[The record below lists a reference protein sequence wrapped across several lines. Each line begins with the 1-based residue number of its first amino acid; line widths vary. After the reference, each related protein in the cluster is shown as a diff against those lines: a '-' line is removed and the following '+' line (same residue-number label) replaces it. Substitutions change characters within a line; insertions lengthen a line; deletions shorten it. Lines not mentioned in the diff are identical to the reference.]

1 MEKRILAKCGRK
13 KAKCGRKKA
22 VFGTQEAAI
31 LTAAGI
37 NAAAATAAA
46 AVGASAT
53 KDAANRQAQ
62 ATTAAAQRQAQA
74 IKTQTENSKEYQ
86 LEAQNFIK
94 DQNTE
99 SRELQKDI
107 QMQLQMLTGQQNV
120 NDRLEASKLV
130 VKNGGR
136 TKPRYSL
143 RGNNT
148 AFRVTDGGY
157 VIPIGNTPEGY
168 NLFEIRGNDHEHY
181 HKAPGG
187 KNKTGVGIKFAD
199 GNVIEG
205 EGNQN
210 TNQGEYMLQTPNAA
224 YFISKHSIAGFNPA
238 KAVNMGMHPL
248 AAYSIQEQQ
257 KQINGITDDGKKK
270 SSPVENNKKLA
281 GGLIP
286 NIYTMYNQT
295 TPKLESDT
303 IGDTAVGVVYAS
315 QDKNKMKC
323 GGKKRSLKCGGK
335 VRKKA
340 ENGWSEQLYNKDY
353 YDNQMPQ
360 SWYDAITFMGNS
372 SRKPLV
378 SNTPIL
384 RDIPKFNYIGSFFNN
399 TPTLNVPNKLYSTKN
414 INLNNLNST
423 KGVSISGSVPTLNVP
438 EKLTLSS
445 TPTKSSGSFW
455 NNIGADLMGAG
466 ISSLGNI
473 GGAWI
478 TSNANRYAA
487 NKLAEAYNT
496 SADLLADA
504 YRNLKTIDLSSIKRE
519 DYAAAHAMPALQTP
533 ISQSA
538 APIAAVNRQLQR
550 RLSNAGKYSTSSAAA
565 QNRMALAEIDAQDIK
580 HKIYSTDQEQMQKIR
595 QANAE
600 RVTQAAMQN
609 AQNDIEAGKQ
619 FSNAYLNLLQY
630 NNDIENQRLLG
641 AAGAL
646 SEGATNAAGA
656 IANAH
661 TANATAWN
669 NAMVNSGQSF
679 ANTLSAMATRKADL
693 EKVILGAS
701 GDTRSLYYA
710 NNGSYDDAKNHYN
723 NLVRQYDLIKNS
735 TKPED
740 QDTKA
745 YLKRLINIVATGR
758 NFDTV

>member
-13 KAKCGRKKA
+13 KAKCGRRKA
-22 VFGTQEAAI
+22 ALGSESTAI
-31 LTAAGI
+31 ITAAGI
-37 NAAAATAAA
+37 NAAATAGAA

-74 IKTQTENSKEYQ
+74 IKAQTESSKEYQ
-86 LEAQNFIK
+86 LQAQNFIK
-94 DQNTE
+94 DQNAE

-143 RGNNT
+143 QGNNMP
-148 AFRVTDGGY
+148 FRVTDGGY

-224 YFISKHSIAGFNPA
+224 YFISKHNIAGFNPA

-248 AAYSIQEQQ
+248 AAYNIQEQQ
-257 KQINGITDDGKKK
+257 KQINGITDDGKKT

-286 NIYTMYNQT
+286 DVYSIYNQT
-295 TPKLESDT
+295 TPKLETDT
-303 IGDTAVGVVYAS
+303 IGDTAVGVAYAS
-315 QDKNKMKC
+315 KDKNQMKC
-323 GGKKRSLKCGGK
+323 GGKKRTLKCGGK

-340 ENGWSEQLYNKDY
+340 YDGFEHWFSNPAYNTLPDV
-353 YDNQMPQ
+353 
-360 SWYDAITFMGNS
+360 AIVNPSAGTTVNWGTGNITL
-372 SRKPLV
+372 PGNTIV
-378 SNTPIL
+378 TSNPT
-384 RDIPKFNYIGSFFNN
+384 NN
-399 TPTLNVPNKLYSTKN
+399 TKPVT
-414 INLNNLNST
+414 
-423 KGVSISGSVPTLNVP
+423 
-438 EKLTLSS
+438 
-445 TPTKSSGSFW
+445 TKSSGSLW
-455 NNIGADLMGAG
+455 NNIGADVLGAGLLSLSNLIGAG
-466 ISSLGNI
+466 ITAS
-473 GGAWI
+473 
-478 TSNANRYAA
+478 ANKYAS

-496 SADLLADA
+496 SAGIMADA
-504 YRNLKTIDLSSIKRE
+504 YNSIEGIDLSSIKE
-519 DYAAAHAMPALQTP
+519 KDYAASHVMPALQ
-533 ISQSA
+533 
-538 APIAAVNRQLQR
+538 APIDRSASQIALADRQLQR
-550 RLSNAGKYSTSSAAA
+550 RLSNAGKYSVSKASAQDREAK
-565 QNRMALAEIDAQDIK
+565 AEVDAQDAK
-580 HKIYSTDQEQMQKIR
+580 NNIYSLNREQTQKILNEN
-595 QANAE
+595 AN
-600 RVTQAAMQN
+600 RITQAAIQN
-609 AQNDIEAGKQ
+609 AQLDMEAKNRYI
-619 FSNAYLNLLQY
+619 SAYYDALKYNAETKKEK
-630 NNDIENQRLLG
+630 ILG

-646 SEGATNAAGA
+646 SEGALNAAGV
-656 IANAH
+656 IANAR
-661 TANATAWN
+661 TANASSYNDAISK
-669 NAMVNSGQSF
+669 SGQGF
-679 ANTLSAMATRKADL
+679 ANTLSAMATRQADL
-693 EKVILGAS
+693 NKVMLGAS

-710 NNGSYDDAKNHYN
+710 NNGSYNDAKNYYN
-723 NLVRQYDLIKNS
+723 SLVRQYDLIKNS

-740 QDTKA
+740 QDNKS
-745 YLKRLINIVATGR
+745 YLKRLINMVATGR

>member
-22 VFGTQEAAI
+22 AFGSETAAI
-31 LTAAGI
+31 LAAAGI
-37 NAAAATAAA
+37 NAAASAAA
-46 AVGASAT
+46 AAIGANAT

-74 IKTQTENSKEYQ
+74 IKTQTESSKEYQ
-86 LEAQNFIK
+86 LQAQNFIK
-94 DQNTE
+94 DQNAE
-99 SRELQKDI
+99 NRELQKDI

-130 VKNGGR
+130 VKNGGK

-248 AAYSIQEQQ
+248 VAYNIQEQQ
-257 KQINGITDDGKKK
+257 KQINGITDDGKKT

-281 GGLIP
+281 GGFIP
-286 NIYTMYNQT
+286 DIYNMYNQIG
-295 TPKLESDT
+295 PKTGVDT
-303 IGDTAVGVVYAS
+303 IGDTVVGVVYAS
-315 QDKNKMKC
+315 QDKNQMKC
-323 GGKKRSLKCGGK
+323 GGKKKTFKCGGKKRTLKCGGK

-340 ENGWSEQLYNKDY
+340 YNGFENWFKNPTYNSLPDVTIA
-353 YDNQMPQ
+353 NP
-360 SWYDAITFMGNS
+360 SAGTTVNWGTGNITLPNNTI
-372 SRKPLV
+372 V
-378 SNTPIL
+378 TSNTSNTTNTTKPI
-384 RDIPKFNYIGSFFNN
+384 
-399 TPTLNVPNKLYSTKN
+399 T
-414 INLNNLNST
+414 
-423 KGVSISGSVPTLNVP
+423 
-438 EKLTLSS
+438 
-445 TPTKSSGSFW
+445 TKSSGSFW

-466 ISSLGNI
+466 LSSLGNI
-473 GGAWI
+473 GGALI

-538 APIAAVNRQLQR
+538 PQIAAVNRQLQR
-550 RLSNAGKYSTSSAAA
+550 RLSNAGKYSISSAAA
-565 QNRMALAEIDAQDIK
+565 QNRIALTEVDAQDIK
-580 HKIYSTDQEQMQKIR
+580 NKIYSADQEQMQKIR

-693 EKVILGAS
+693 EKVMLGAS

-710 NNGSYDDAKNHYN
+710 NNGSYGDAKNYYN

-745 YLKRLINIVATGR
+745 YLKRLINIIATGR

>member
-13 KAKCGRKKA
+13 KAKCGRRKA
-22 VFGTQEAAI
+22 AFGSETAAI
-31 LTAAGI
+31 ITAAGI
-37 NAAAATAAA
+37 NAAATTTAA

-86 LEAQNFIK
+86 LEAQNFVK
-94 DQNTE
+94 EQNAE

-248 AAYSIQEQQ
+248 AAYNIQEQQ
-257 KQINGITDDGKKK
+257 KQINGITDDGKKTN
-270 SSPVENNKKLA
+270 SPVENNKKLA

-286 NIYTMYNQT
+286 NIYNMYNQT
-295 TPKLESDT
+295 TPKLETDT
-303 IGDTAVGVVYAS
+303 VGDTVVGVAYAL

-323 GGKKRSLKCGGK
+323 GGKKRTLKCGGK

-340 ENGWSEQLYNKDY
+340 YNGYLKLFVPSYN
-353 YDNQMPQ
+353 
-360 SWYDAITFMGNS
+360 FNS
-372 SRKPLV
+372 NNGFTNVES
-378 SNTPIL
+378 
-384 RDIPKFNYIGSFFNN
+384 IGQNMLN
-399 TPTLNVPNKLYSTKN
+399 PTLTKPSIISNNNK
-414 INLNNLNST
+414 
-423 KGVSISGSVPTLNVP
+423 SIT
-438 EKLTLSS
+438 
-445 TPTKSSGSFW
+445 TKSSGSFW
-455 NNIGADLMGAG
+455 NNIGADLMGVG

-519 DYAAAHAMPALQTP
+519 DFRAANAMPALQAP

-538 APIAAVNRQLQR
+538 APIATINRQLQR
-550 RLSNAGKYSTSSAAA
+550 RLSNAGKYSASSAAA
-565 QNRMALAEIDAQDIK
+565 QNRMASAEVDAQDIK
-580 HKIYSTDQEQMQKIR
+580 HKVYSADQEQMQKIR

-600 RVTQAAMQN
+600 RVTQSAMQKE
-609 AQNDIEAGKQ
+609 QNYIEAGKQ

-630 NNDIENQRLLG
+630 NNDIVNKRFLG

-679 ANTLSAMATRKADL
+679 ANTLSAMATRKADS
-693 EKVILGAS
+693 EKVMLGAS

-710 NNGSYDDAKNHYN
+710 NNGSYGDAKNYYN
-723 NLVRQYDLIKNS
+723 NLIRQYDLIKNS

-745 YLKRLINIVATGR
+745 YLKRIINMVATGR

>member
-22 VFGTQEAAI
+22 IFGSQEAAI
-31 LTAAGI
+31 ITAAGI
-37 NAAAATAAA
+37 NAAAAAAAA

-53 KDAANRQAQ
+53 KDAANKQAQ

-74 IKTQTENSKEYQ
+74 IKTQTESSKEYQ
-86 LEAQNFIK
+86 LQAQNFIK

-99 SRELQKDI
+99 SRELQKDV

-120 NDRLEASKLV
+120 NNRLEANKLV
-130 VKNGGR
+130 VKNGGM
-136 TKPRYSL
+136 TKPKYSL

-248 AAYSIQEQQ
+248 VAYNIQEQQ
-257 KQINGITDDGKKK
+257 KQINGITDDGKKT

-281 GGLIP
+281 GGLTS

-295 TPKLESDT
+295 TPKLETDT

-315 QDKNKMKC
+315 QNKNQMKC
-323 GGKKRSLKCGGK
+323 GGKKRTLKCGGKKRILKCGGK

-340 ENGWSEQLYNKDY
+340 YNGFENWFKNPSYSTLPDVTIANPSAGTTVNWGTGNITLPNNTIVTYN
-353 YDNQMPQ
+353 
-360 SWYDAITFMGNS
+360 T
-372 SRKPLV
+372 
-378 SNTPIL
+378 SNT
-384 RDIPKFNYIGSFFNN
+384 
-399 TPTLNVPNKLYSTKN
+399 TKPV
-414 INLNNLNST
+414 T
-423 KGVSISGSVPTLNVP
+423 TR
-438 EKLTLSS
+438 
-445 TPTKSSGSFW
+445 SSGSFL

-466 ISSLGNI
+466 LSSLSNI

-496 SADLLADA
+496 SSNLLADA

-519 DYAAAHAMPALQTP
+519 DYAAAHAMPALQAP

-550 RLSNAGKYSTSSAAA
+550 RLSNAGKYSASSAAA
-565 QNRMALAEIDAQDIK
+565 QNRMASAEVDAQDTK
-580 HKIYSTDQEQMQKIR
+580 TKVYSADQEQMQKIR

-609 AQNDIEAGKQ
+609 AQNDIEASKQ
-619 FSNAYLNLLQY
+619 YSNAYLNLLQY

-693 EKVILGAS
+693 EKVMLGAS

-710 NNGSYDDAKNHYN
+710 NNGSYGNAKNYYN
-723 NLVRQYDLIKNS
+723 NLIRQYDLIKNS

-745 YLKRLINIVATGR
+745 YLKRLINMVATGR

>member
-22 VFGTQEAAI
+22 AFGSETAAI
-31 LTAAGI
+31 LAAAGI
-37 NAAAATAAA
+37 NAAASAAAA
-46 AVGASAT
+46 AVGANAT
-53 KDAANRQAQ
+53 KDAANKQAQ
-62 ATTAAAQRQAQA
+62 ATISAAQKQAQA
-74 IKTQTENSKEYQ
+74 IKDQTNISKDYQ
-86 LEAQNFIK
+86 LQAQNFVK
-94 DQNTE
+94 EENAE
-99 SRELQKDI
+99 NRELQKDI

-199 GNVIEG
+199 GNIIEG

-248 AAYSIQEQQ
+248 DAYNIQEQQ
-257 KQINGITDDGKKK
+257 KQINGITDDGKKT

-281 GGLIP
+281 GGLTP
-286 NIYTMYNQT
+286 NIYTMYNQIG
-295 TPKLESDT
+295 PKTGVDT
-303 IGDTAVGVVYAS
+303 IGDTTVGVVYAS
-315 QDKNKMKC
+315 QNKNQMKC
-323 GGKKRSLKCGGK
+323 GGKKRTLKCGGK

-340 ENGWSEQLYNKDY
+340 YDGFENWFKNPAYNTLPDVTIV
-353 YDNQMPQ
+353 NP
-360 SWYDAITFMGNS
+360 SAGTTVNWGTGNITLPNNTI
-372 SRKPLV
+372 V
-378 SNTPIL
+378 TSNTT
-384 RDIPKFNYIGSFFNN
+384 N
-399 TPTLNVPNKLYSTKN
+399 TTKPV
-414 INLNNLNST
+414 T
-423 KGVSISGSVPTLNVP
+423 
-438 EKLTLSS
+438 
-445 TPTKSSGSFW
+445 TKSSGSFW

-496 SADLLADA
+496 SSNLLADA
-504 YRNLKTIDLSSIKRE
+504 YRNLKTIDLNSIKRE
-519 DYAAAHAMPALQTP
+519 DYAAAHAMPALQAP

-550 RLSNAGKYSTSSAAA
+550 RLSNAGKYSASSAAA
-565 QNRMALAEIDAQDIK
+565 QNRMTSAEVDAQDAK
-580 HKIYSTDQEQMQKIR
+580 AKIETANQEQMQKIR

-609 AQNDIEAGKQ
+609 AQLDTEANKQ

-693 EKVILGAS
+693 EKVMLGAS

-710 NNGSYDDAKNHYN
+710 NNGSYGDAKNYYN
-723 NLVRQYDLIKNS
+723 NLIRQYDLIKNS

-745 YLKRLINIVATGR
+745 YLKRIINMIATGR

>member
-22 VFGTQEAAI
+22 AFGSEMAAAGVMAGATLAAAKIGADSAKEAA
-31 LTAAGI
+31 
-37 NAAAATAAA
+37 N
-46 AVGASAT
+46 
-53 KDAANRQAQ
+53 KQAQ

-86 LEAQNFIK
+86 LQAQNFIK

-224 YFISKHSIAGFNPA
+224 YFISKHNIAGFNPA

-248 AAYSIQEQQ
+248 AAYNIQEQQ
-257 KQINGITDDGKKK
+257 KQINGITDDGKKT

-286 NIYTMYNQT
+286 DIYTMYNQIG
-295 TPKLESDT
+295 PKTGVDT
-303 IGDTAVGVVYAS
+303 IGDTAVGVAYAS
-315 QDKNKMKC
+315 QNKNQMKC
-323 GGKKRSLKCGGK
+323 GGKKRTLKCGGKKRTLKCGGK

-340 ENGWSEQLYNKDY
+340 YDGFENWFKNPAYNTLPDVTIA
-353 YDNQMPQ
+353 NP
-360 SWYDAITFMGNS
+360 SAGTTVNWGTGNITLPNNTI
-372 SRKPLV
+372 V
-378 SNTPIL
+378 TSNT
-384 RDIPKFNYIGSFFNN
+384 SN
-399 TPTLNVPNKLYSTKN
+399 TTNTTKPV
-414 INLNNLNST
+414 T
-423 KGVSISGSVPTLNVP
+423 
-438 EKLTLSS
+438 
-445 TPTKSSGSFW
+445 TKSSGSFW

-466 ISSLGNI
+466 LSSLGNI

-496 SADLLADA
+496 SSNLLADA
-504 YRNLKTIDLSSIKRE
+504 YINLKTIDLNSIKRE
-519 DYAAAHAMPALQTP
+519 DYAAAHAMPALQAP

-550 RLSNAGKYSTSSAAA
+550 RLSNAGKYSASSAAA
-565 QNRMALAEIDAQDIK
+565 QNRMASAEIDAQDAK
-580 HKIYSTDQEQMQKIR
+580 AKIETANQEQMQKIR

-609 AQNDIEAGKQ
+609 AQNDIEANKQ

-693 EKVILGAS
+693 EKVMLGAS

-710 NNGSYDDAKNHYN
+710 NNGSYGDAKNYYN

-745 YLKRLINIVATGR
+745 YLKRIINMIATGR

>member
-22 VFGTQEAAI
+22 AFGSEMA
-31 LTAAGI
+31 AAGVMAGATL
-37 NAAAATAAA
+37 AAAKI
-46 AVGASAT
+46 GADSA
-53 KDAANRQAQ
+53 KDAANKQAQ

-74 IKTQTENSKEYQ
+74 IKTQTESSKEYQ
-86 LEAQNFIK
+86 LQAQNFIK

-130 VKNGGR
+130 VKNGGM

-157 VIPIGNTPEGY
+157 VIPVGNTPEGY

-224 YFISKHSIAGFNPA
+224 YFISKHNIAGFNPA

-248 AAYSIQEQQ
+248 AAYNIQEQQ
-257 KQINGITDDGKKK
+257 KQINGITDDGKKT

-286 NIYTMYNQT
+286 NIYDMYNQT
-295 TPKLESDT
+295 TPKLETDT
-303 IGDTAVGVVYAS
+303 VGDTAVGVAYAS
-315 QDKNKMKC
+315 QDKNQMKC
-323 GGKKRSLKCGGK
+323 GGKKRTLKCGGK

-340 ENGWSEQLYNKDY
+340 EDGFYHWFSNPAYNSYTPYTKLPDVTIVNPSAGTTVNWGTG
-353 YDNQMPQ
+353 DITLPNN
-360 SWYDAITFMGNS
+360 AIVT
-372 SRKPLV
+372 
-378 SNTPIL
+378 SNTT
-384 RDIPKFNYIGSFFNN
+384 N
-399 TPTLNVPNKLYSTKN
+399 TTKPVT
-414 INLNNLNST
+414 T
-423 KGVSISGSVPTLNVP
+423 KPFGN
-438 EKLTLSS
+438 
-445 TPTKSSGSFW
+445 FW

-466 ISSLGNI
+466 LSSLGNI
-473 GGAWI
+473 GGALI

-496 SADLLADA
+496 SSNLLADA
-504 YRNLKTIDLSSIKRE
+504 YRNLKTIDLNSIKRE
-519 DYAAAHAMPALQTP
+519 DYAAAHAMPALQAP

-550 RLSNAGKYSTSSAAA
+550 RLSNAGKYSASSAAA
-565 QNRMALAEIDAQDIK
+565 QNRMASAEVDAQDTK
-580 HKIYSTDQEQMQKIR
+580 TKVYSADQEQMQKIR

-600 RVTQAAMQN
+600 RVTQSAMQN
-609 AQNDIEAGKQ
+609 AQNDIEASKQ
-619 FSNAYLNLLQY
+619 YSNAYLNLLQY

-693 EKVILGAS
+693 EKVMLGAS

-710 NNGSYDDAKNHYN
+710 NNGSYSDAKNYYN

-745 YLKRLINIVATGR
+745 YLKRIINMIATGR

>member
-13 KAKCGRKKA
+13 KAKCGRRKA
-22 VFGTQEAAI
+22 AFGSETAAI
-31 LTAAGI
+31 LAAAGI
-37 NAAAATAAA
+37 NAAASAAAA
-46 AVGASAT
+46 AVGANAT
-53 KDAANRQAQ
+53 KDAANKQAQ

-74 IKTQTENSKEYQ
+74 IKDQTNISKDYQ
-86 LEAQNFIK
+86 LQAQNFVK
-94 DQNTE
+94 EENTE
-99 SRELQKDI
+99 NRELQKDI

-130 VKNGGR
+130 VKNGGM

-143 RGNNT
+143 QGNNT

-224 YFISKHSIAGFNPA
+224 YFISKHNIAGFNPA

-248 AAYSIQEQQ
+248 VAYNIQEQQ
-257 KQINGITDDGKKK
+257 KQIKGITDDGKKI

-286 NIYTMYNQT
+286 NIYTMYNQIG
-295 TPKLESDT
+295 PKTGVDT
-303 IGDTAVGVVYAS
+303 IGDTAVGVAYAS
-315 QDKNKMKC
+315 QNKNQMKC
-323 GGKKRSLKCGGK
+323 GGKKRTLKCGGKKRTLKCGGK

-340 ENGWSEQLYNKDY
+340 YNGFENWFKNPSYSTLPNVTIANPSGGTTVNWGTGN
-353 YDNQMPQ
+353 
-360 SWYDAITFMGNS
+360 ITLPNNTI
-372 SRKPLV
+372 V
-378 SNTPIL
+378 TSNT
-384 RDIPKFNYIGSFFNN
+384 SN
-399 TPTLNVPNKLYSTKN
+399 TTNTTKPV
-414 INLNNLNST
+414 T
-423 KGVSISGSVPTLNVP
+423 
-438 EKLTLSS
+438 
-445 TPTKSSGSFW
+445 TKSSGSFW

-466 ISSLGNI
+466 LSSVGNI

-496 SADLLADA
+496 SSNLLADA
-504 YRNLKTIDLSSIKRE
+504 YRNLKTIDLNSIKRE
-519 DYAAAHAMPALQTP
+519 DYAAAHAMPALQAP

-550 RLSNAGKYSTSSAAA
+550 RLSNAGKYSASSAAA
-565 QNRMALAEIDAQDIK
+565 QNRMASAEVDAQDTK
-580 HKIYSTDQEQMQKIR
+580 NKVYSADQEQMQKIR
-595 QANAE
+595 QDNAN

-609 AQNDIEAGKQ
+609 AQNDIEASKQ
-619 FSNAYLNLLQY
+619 YSNAYLNLLQY

-693 EKVILGAS
+693 EKVMLGAS

-710 NNGSYDDAKNHYN
+710 NNGSYSDAKNYYN

-745 YLKRLINIVATGR
+745 YLKRIINMIATGR

>member
-22 VFGTQEAAI
+22 AFGSETAAI
-31 LTAAGI
+31 LAAAGI
-37 NAAAATAAA
+37 NAAASAAA
-46 AVGASAT
+46 AAIGASAT
-53 KDAANRQAQ
+53 KDAANKQAQ

-74 IKTQTENSKEYQ
+74 IKDQTNISKDYQ
-86 LEAQNFIK
+86 LQAQNFVK
-94 DQNTE
+94 EENAE
-99 SRELQKDI
+99 NRELQKDI

-248 AAYSIQEQQ
+248 AAYNIQEQQ
-257 KQINGITDDGKKK
+257 KQINGITDDGKKT

-281 GGLIP
+281 GGLMP
-286 NIYTMYNQT
+286 NIYTMYNQIG
-295 TPKLESDT
+295 PKTGVDT
-303 IGDTAVGVVYAS
+303 IGDTAVGVAYAS
-315 QDKNKMKC
+315 QNKNQMKC
-323 GGKKRSLKCGGK
+323 GGKKRTLKCGGK

-340 ENGWSEQLYNKDY
+340 EDGFYHWFSNPAYNSYTPYTKLPDVTIV
-353 YDNQMPQ
+353 NP
-360 SWYDAITFMGNS
+360 SAGTSVNWGTGNITLPNNTI
-372 SRKPLV
+372 V
-378 SNTPIL
+378 TSNTT
-384 RDIPKFNYIGSFFNN
+384 N
-399 TPTLNVPNKLYSTKN
+399 TTKPV
-414 INLNNLNST
+414 T
-423 KGVSISGSVPTLNVP
+423 
-438 EKLTLSS
+438 
-445 TPTKSSGSFW
+445 TKSSGSFC

-466 ISSLGNI
+466 LSSLGNI

-496 SADLLADA
+496 SSNLLADA
-504 YRNLKTIDLSSIKRE
+504 YRNLKTIDLNSIKRE
-519 DYAAAHAMPALQTP
+519 DYAADHAMPALQAP

-550 RLSNAGKYSTSSAAA
+550 RLSNAGKYSASSAAA
-565 QNRMALAEIDAQDIK
+565 QNRMASAEVDAQDTK
-580 HKIYSTDQEQMQKIR
+580 NKIYSADQEQMQKIR
-595 QANAE
+595 QTNAE

-609 AQNDIEAGKQ
+609 AQLDTEANKQ

-669 NAMVNSGQSF
+669 NAMANSGQSF

-693 EKVILGAS
+693 EKVMLGAS

-710 NNGSYDDAKNHYN
+710 NNGSYGDAKNYYN
-723 NLVRQYDLIKNS
+723 NLIRQYDLIKNS

-740 QDTKA
+740 QDTKT
-745 YLKRLINIVATGR
+745 YLKRLINMVATGR

>member
-22 VFGTQEAAI
+22 AFGSETAAI
-31 LTAAGI
+31 ITASLT
-37 NAAAATAAA
+37 NAAATTAAA

-74 IKTQTENSKEYQ
+74 IKTQTESSKEYQ
-86 LEAQNFIK
+86 LQAQNFIK
-94 DQNTE
+94 DQNAE

-130 VKNGGR
+130 VKNGGM

-148 AFRVTDGGY
+148 AFKVTDGGY

-248 AAYSIQEQQ
+248 AAYNIQEQQ
-257 KQINGITDDGKKK
+257 KQINGITDDGKKT

-286 NIYTMYNQT
+286 NIYNMYNQT
-295 TPKLESDT
+295 TPKLETDT
-303 IGDTAVGVVYAS
+303 VGDTAVGVAYTS
-315 QDKNKMKC
+315 QDKNQMKC
-323 GGKKRSLKCGGK
+323 GGKKRTLKCGGK

-340 ENGWSEQLYNKDY
+340 YDGFEHWFSNPAYNTLP
-353 YDNQMPQ
+353 NVTIVNP
-360 SWYDAITFMGNS
+360 SAGTSVNWGTGNITLPGNTI
-372 SRKPLV
+372 LT
-378 SNTPIL
+378 SNPT
-384 RDIPKFNYIGSFFNN
+384 NN
-399 TPTLNVPNKLYSTKN
+399 TKPVTTKPV
-414 INLNNLNST
+414 T
-423 KGVSISGSVPTLNVP
+423 
-438 EKLTLSS
+438 
-445 TPTKSSGSFW
+445 TKSSGNFW
-455 NNIGADLMGAG
+455 NNIGAEVLGAG
-466 ISSLGNI
+466 ISSLGNL

-487 NKLAEAYNT
+487 NRLAEAYNT

-504 YRNLKTIDLSSIKRE
+504 YRNLKTIDLSSIKKE
-519 DYAAAHAMPALQTP
+519 DYAAAHVMPALQAP

-550 RLSNAGKYSTSSAAA
+550 RLSNAGKYSASSAAA
-565 QNRMALAEIDAQDIK
+565 QNRMASAEVDAQDTK
-580 HKIYSTDQEQMQKIR
+580 AKVYSADQEQMQKIR

-600 RVTQAAMQN
+600 RVTQTAMQN
-609 AQNDIEAGKQ
+609 AQNDIEASKQ
-619 FSNAYLNLLQY
+619 YSNAYLNLLQY

-641 AAGAL
+641 AADAL

-679 ANTLSAMATRKADL
+679 SNTLSAMATRKADL
-693 EKVILGAS
+693 EKVMLGAS

-710 NNGSYDDAKNHYN
+710 NNGSYNDAKNYYN
-723 NLVRQYDLIKNS
+723 SLIRQYDLIKNS

-740 QDTKA
+740 QDNKA
-745 YLKRLINIVATGR
+745 YLKRLINMVATGR

>member
-22 VFGTQEAAI
+22 AFGSEMAAAGVMAGATLAAAKIGADSAKEAA
-31 LTAAGI
+31 
-37 NAAAATAAA
+37 N
-46 AVGASAT
+46 
-53 KDAANRQAQ
+53 KQAQ

-74 IKTQTENSKEYQ
+74 IKTQTESSKEYQ
-86 LEAQNFIK
+86 LQAQNFIK

-130 VKNGGR
+130 VKNGGM

-143 RGNNT
+143 RGNNM

-181 HKAPGG
+181 HKTPGG

-224 YFISKHSIAGFNPA
+224 YFISKHNIAGFNPA

-248 AAYSIQEQQ
+248 AAYNIQEQQ
-257 KQINGITDDGKKK
+257 KQINGITDDGKKT

-286 NIYTMYNQT
+286 DIYTMYNQIG
-295 TPKLESDT
+295 PKTGVDT
-303 IGDTAVGVVYAS
+303 IGDTAVGVAYAS
-315 QDKNKMKC
+315 QNKNQMKC
-323 GGKKRSLKCGGK
+323 GGKKRTLKCGGKKRTLKCGGK

-340 ENGWSEQLYNKDY
+340 YDGFENWFKNPAYNTLPDVTIA
-353 YDNQMPQ
+353 NP
-360 SWYDAITFMGNS
+360 SAGTTVNWGTGNITLPNNTI
-372 SRKPLV
+372 V
-378 SNTPIL
+378 TSNTT
-384 RDIPKFNYIGSFFNN
+384 N
-399 TPTLNVPNKLYSTKN
+399 TTKPV
-414 INLNNLNST
+414 T
-423 KGVSISGSVPTLNVP
+423 
-438 EKLTLSS
+438 
-445 TPTKSSGSFW
+445 TKSSGSFW

-466 ISSLGNI
+466 LSSLGNI

-496 SADLLADA
+496 SSNLLADA
-504 YRNLKTIDLSSIKRE
+504 YRNLKTIDLNSIKRE
-519 DYAAAHAMPALQTP
+519 DYAAAHAMPALQAP

-538 APIAAVNRQLQR
+538 APIAMVNRQLQR
-550 RLSNAGKYSTSSAAA
+550 RLSNAGKYSASSAAA
-565 QNRMALAEIDAQDIK
+565 QNRMASAEVDAQDTK
-580 HKIYSTDQEQMQKIR
+580 TKVYSADQEQMQKIR

-600 RVTQAAMQN
+600 RVTQTAMQN
-609 AQNDIEAGKQ
+609 AQNDIEASKQ

-693 EKVILGAS
+693 EKVMLGAS

-710 NNGSYDDAKNHYN
+710 NNGSYGDAKNYYN

-745 YLKRLINIVATGR
+745 YLKRIINMIATGR

>member
-1 MEKRILAKCGRK
+1 
-13 KAKCGRKKA
+13 
-22 VFGTQEAAI
+22 
-31 LTAAGI
+31 
-37 NAAAATAAA
+37 
-46 AVGASAT
+46 
-53 KDAANRQAQ
+53 
-62 ATTAAAQRQAQA
+62 
-74 IKTQTENSKEYQ
+74 
-86 LEAQNFIK
+86 
-94 DQNTE
+94 
-99 SRELQKDI
+99 
-107 QMQLQMLTGQQNV
+107 
-120 NDRLEASKLV
+120 
-130 VKNGGR
+130 
-136 TKPRYSL
+136 
-143 RGNNT
+143 
-148 AFRVTDGGY
+148 
-157 VIPIGNTPEGY
+157 
-168 NLFEIRGNDHEHY
+168 
-181 HKAPGG
+181 
-187 KNKTGVGIKFAD
+187 
-199 GNVIEG
+199 
-205 EGNQN
+205 
-210 TNQGEYMLQTPNAA
+210 
-224 YFISKHSIAGFNPA
+224 
-238 KAVNMGMHPL
+238 
-248 AAYSIQEQQ
+248 
-257 KQINGITDDGKKK
+257 
-270 SSPVENNKKLA
+270 
-281 GGLIP
+281 
-286 NIYTMYNQT
+286 MYNQT
-295 TPKLESDT
+295 TPKLETDT
-303 IGDTAVGVVYAS
+303 VGDTTVGVAYAS

-335 VRKKA
+335 KRTLKCGGKVRKKA
-340 ENGWSEQLYNKDY
+340 YDGFEHWFSNPAYSSYNTYTKLPDVTIVNPSAGTTVNWGTG
-353 YDNQMPQ
+353 D
-360 SWYDAITFMGNS
+360 ITLPNNTI
-372 SRKPLV
+372 V
-378 SNTPIL
+378 TSNTT
-384 RDIPKFNYIGSFFNN
+384 N
-399 TPTLNVPNKLYSTKN
+399 TTKPV
-414 INLNNLNST
+414 T
-423 KGVSISGSVPTLNVP
+423 
-438 EKLTLSS
+438 
-445 TPTKSSGSFW
+445 TKSSGSFW

-466 ISSLGNI
+466 LSSLGNI
-473 GGAWI
+473 GGALI

-519 DYAAAHAMPALQTP
+519 DFRAAHAMPALQAP

-580 HKIYSTDQEQMQKIR
+580 NKVYSADQEQMQKIR
-595 QANAE
+595 QGNAE
-600 RVTQAAMQN
+600 SATQAAMQN

-693 EKVILGAS
+693 EKVMLGAS

-710 NNGSYDDAKNHYN
+710 NNGSYSDAKNYYN

-745 YLKRLINIVATGR
+745 YLKRIINMIATGR

>member
-13 KAKCGRKKA
+13 KAKCGRRKA
-22 VFGTQEAAI
+22 VFGSETAAI
-31 LTAAGI
+31 ITAALT
-37 NAAAATAAA
+37 NAAATTAAA
-46 AVGASAT
+46 TIGANAT

-74 IKTQTENSKEYQ
+74 IKTQTESSKEYQ
-86 LEAQNFIK
+86 LQAQNFVK
-94 DQNTE
+94 DQNAE

-130 VKNGGR
+130 VKNGGM

-143 RGNNT
+143 RGNNM

-248 AAYSIQEQQ
+248 AAYNIQEQQ
-257 KQINGITDDGKKK
+257 KQINGITDDGKKT

-286 NIYTMYNQT
+286 NIYSMYNQT
-295 TPKLESDT
+295 IPKLETDT
-303 IGDTAVGVVYAS
+303 IGDTAVGVAYVS
-315 QDKNKMKC
+315 QDKNQMKC
-323 GGKKRSLKCGGK
+323 GGKKRTLKCGGK
-335 VRKKA
+335 VRQKA
-340 ENGWSEQLYNKDY
+340 YTGLQKINGV
-353 YDNQMPQ
+353 P
-360 SWYDAITFMGNS
+360 
-372 SRKPLV
+372 V
-378 SNTPIL
+378 STPVKL
-384 RDIPKFNYIGSFFNN
+384 NIPK
-399 TPTLNVPNKLYSTKN
+399 T
-414 INLNNLNST
+414 
-423 KGVSISGSVPTLNVP
+423 
-438 EKLTLSS
+438 LTLSS
-445 TPTKSSGSFW
+445 TSTKSSGNFW

-466 ISSLGNI
+466 LSSLGNI

-504 YRNLKTIDLSSIKRE
+504 YRNLKTIDLSSIKKE
-519 DYAAAHAMPALQTP
+519 DYAAAHSMPALQTP

-550 RLSNAGKYSTSSAAA
+550 RLSNAGKYSVSSAAA
-565 QNRMALAEIDAQDIK
+565 QNRMASAEVDAQDIK
-580 HKIYSTDQEQMQKIR
+580 NKVYSADQEQMQKIR
-595 QANAE
+595 QDNAN

-630 NNDIENQRLLG
+630 NNDIENQKLLG

-693 EKVILGAS
+693 EKVMLGAS

-710 NNGSYDDAKNHYN
+710 NNGSYGDAKNYYN

-745 YLKRLINIVATGR
+745 YLKRIINMVATGR

>member
-22 VFGTQEAAI
+22 AFGSETAAI
-31 LTAAGI
+31 LAAAGI
-37 NAAAATAAA
+37 NAAASAAA
-46 AVGASAT
+46 AAIGASAT

-74 IKTQTENSKEYQ
+74 IKTQTESSKEYQ
-86 LEAQNFIK
+86 LQAQNFIK
-94 DQNTE
+94 DQNAE

-130 VKNGGR
+130 VKNGGM

-148 AFRVTDGGY
+148 DFKVTDGGY
-157 VIPIGNTPEGY
+157 MLYRGSTPEGF
-168 NLFEIRGNDHEHY
+168 NLFEARGNDHEHY
-181 HKAPGG
+181 HKTPSG
-187 KNKTGVGIKFAD
+187 KYKTGVGIELKD
-199 GNVIEG
+199 KSIIEL
-205 EGNQN
+205 EGNQK
-210 TNQGEYMLQTPNAA
+210 TKQGEYLLQTPWALYA
-224 YFISKHSIAGFNPA
+224 ISKHTIDGFNPV
-238 KAVNMGMHPL
+238 KAVNEGIHPL
-248 AAYSIQEQQ
+248 LAFEKQEV
-257 KQINGITDDGKKK
+257 KKKIKGVNDDGTPIG
-270 SSPVENNKKLA
+270 SPVKEHKAYA
-281 GGLIP
+281 GTFIP
-286 NIYTMYNQT
+286 TVLNMYNQT
-295 TPKLESDT
+295 TPKLETDT
-303 IGDTAVGVVYAS
+303 VGDTAVGVAYAS
-315 QDKNKMKC
+315 KDKNQMKC
-323 GGKKRSLKCGGK
+323 GGKKRTLKCGGK

-340 ENGWSEQLYNKDY
+340 YDGFEHWFSNPTYNTLPDVTIV
-353 YDNQMPQ
+353 NP
-360 SWYDAITFMGNS
+360 SAGTTVNWGTGNITLPGNTI
-372 SRKPLV
+372 V
-378 SNTPIL
+378 TSNST
-384 RDIPKFNYIGSFFNN
+384 NN
-399 TPTLNVPNKLYSTKN
+399 TKPVT
-414 INLNNLNST
+414 
-423 KGVSISGSVPTLNVP
+423 
-438 EKLTLSS
+438 
-445 TPTKSSGSFW
+445 TKSSGSFW

-466 ISSLGNI
+466 LSSLGNI

-504 YRNLKTIDLSSIKRE
+504 YRNLKTIDLNSIKKE
-519 DYAAAHAMPALQTP
+519 DYAAAHAMPALQAP

-538 APIAAVNRQLQR
+538 APIATVNRQLQR
-550 RLSNAGKYSTSSAAA
+550 RLSNAGKYSASSAAA
-565 QNRMALAEIDAQDIK
+565 QNRMDSAEIDAQDAK
-580 HKIYSTDQEQMQKIR
+580 AKIETANQEQMQKIR
-595 QANAE
+595 QGNAE

-641 AAGAL
+641 SSGAL
-646 SEGATNAAGA
+646 SEGAINAAGA

-693 EKVILGAS
+693 EKVMLGAS

-710 NNGSYDDAKNHYN
+710 NNGSYSDAKNYYN
-723 NLVRQYDLIKNS
+723 NLVKQYDLIKNS

-740 QDTKA
+740 QDNKA
-745 YLKRLINIVATGR
+745 YFKRIINMIATGR

>member
-22 VFGTQEAAI
+22 PFGSETGAI
-31 LTAAGI
+31 LAAAGI
-37 NAAAATAAA
+37 NAAASAAAA

-53 KDAANRQAQ
+53 KDAANKQAQ

-74 IKTQTENSKEYQ
+74 IKTQTESSKEYQ
-86 LEAQNFIK
+86 LQAQNFIK

-130 VKNGGR
+130 VKNGGK

-143 RGNNT
+143 QGNNMP
-148 AFRVTDGGY
+148 FRVTDGGY
-157 VIPIGNTPEGY
+157 VVHRGTTPEGY
-168 NLFEIRGNDHEHY
+168 DLFEARGNDHEHY

-187 KNKTGVGIKFAD
+187 KYKTGVGIKFAD

-224 YFISKHSIAGFNPA
+224 YFISKHNIAGFNPA

-248 AAYSIQEQQ
+248 VAFNIQEQI
-257 KQINGITDDGKKK
+257 KQINGITDDGKKI

-286 NIYTMYNQT
+286 NIYNIYNQI
-295 TPKLESDT
+295 TPKLETDT
-303 IGDTAVGVVYAS
+303 VGDTAVGVAYAS
-315 QDKNKMKC
+315 QDKNQMKC
-323 GGKKRSLKCGGK
+323 GGKKRTLKCGGK

-340 ENGWSEQLYNKDY
+340 EDGFYHWFSNPAYNSYTTYTKL
-353 YDNQMPQ
+353 P
-360 SWYDAITFMGNS
+360 DATIVNPSAGTTVNWGTGDITLPNNTI
-372 SRKPLV
+372 V
-378 SNTPIL
+378 TSNTT
-384 RDIPKFNYIGSFFNN
+384 NN
-399 TPTLNVPNKLYSTKN
+399 TKPVT
-414 INLNNLNST
+414 
-423 KGVSISGSVPTLNVP
+423 
-438 EKLTLSS
+438 
-445 TPTKSSGSFW
+445 TKSSGSFW

-466 ISSLGNI
+466 LSSLGNI
-473 GGAWI
+473 GGALI

-504 YRNLKTIDLSSIKRE
+504 YRNLKTIDLNSIKRE
-519 DYAAAHAMPALQTP
+519 DYAAAHAMPALQAP

-550 RLSNAGKYSTSSAAA
+550 RLSNAGKYSASSASA
-565 QNRMALAEIDAQDIK
+565 QNRMASAEINAQDAK
-580 HKIYSTDQEQMQKIR
+580 AKIETANQEQMQKIR

-609 AQNDIEAGKQ
+609 AQNDIEASKQ
-619 FSNAYLNLLQY
+619 YSNAYLNLLQY

-669 NAMVNSGQSF
+669 NAIVNSGQNF

-693 EKVILGAS
+693 EKVMLGAS

-710 NNGSYDDAKNHYN
+710 NNGSYGDAKNYYN

-745 YLKRLINIVATGR
+745 YLKRIINMIATGR

>member
-13 KAKCGRKKA
+13 KAKCGRRKA
-22 VFGTQEAAI
+22 VFGSETAAI
-31 LTAAGI
+31 ITAAGI
-37 NAAAATAAA
+37 NAAATAGAA

-53 KDAANRQAQ
+53 KDAANKQAQ

-74 IKTQTENSKEYQ
+74 IKTQTESSKEYQ
-86 LEAQNFIK
+86 LQAQNFIK

-130 VKNGGR
+130 VKNGGM

-157 VIPIGNTPEGY
+157 VIPVGNTPEGY

-248 AAYSIQEQQ
+248 AAYNIQEQQ
-257 KQINGITDDGKKK
+257 KQINGIADDGKKT

-286 NIYTMYNQT
+286 NIYNMYNQT
-295 TPKLESDT
+295 TPKLETDT
-303 IGDTAVGVVYAS
+303 VGDTAVGVAYAS
-315 QDKNKMKC
+315 KDKNQMKC
-323 GGKKRSLKCGGK
+323 GGKKRTLKCGGK

-340 ENGWSEQLYNKDY
+340 YDGFEHWFSNPTYNTLPD
-353 YDNQMPQ
+353 
-360 SWYDAITFMGNS
+360 ITIVNPSAGTTVNWGTGNITL
-372 SRKPLV
+372 PGNTIV
-378 SNTPIL
+378 TSNST
-384 RDIPKFNYIGSFFNN
+384 NN
-399 TPTLNVPNKLYSTKN
+399 TKPVT
-414 INLNNLNST
+414 
-423 KGVSISGSVPTLNVP
+423 
-438 EKLTLSS
+438 
-445 TPTKSSGSFW
+445 TKSSGSFW

-466 ISSLGNI
+466 LSSLGNI

-478 TSNANRYAA
+478 TSNANKYAA

-519 DYAAAHAMPALQTP
+519 DYAAAHAMPALQAP

-538 APIAAVNRQLQR
+538 APIATVNRQLQR
-550 RLSNAGKYSTSSAAA
+550 RLSNAGKYSASSAAA
-565 QNRMALAEIDAQDIK
+565 QNRMDSAEIDAQDAK
-580 HKIYSTDQEQMQKIR
+580 AKIETANQEQMQKIR
-595 QANAE
+595 QGNAE

-641 AAGAL
+641 SAGAL
-646 SEGATNAAGA
+646 SEGAINAAGA

-679 ANTLSAMATRKADL
+679 ANTLSAMDTRKADL
-693 EKVILGAS
+693 EKVMLGAS

-710 NNGSYDDAKNHYN
+710 NNGSYSDAKNYYN
-723 NLVRQYDLIKNS
+723 NLVKQYDLIKNS

-745 YLKRLINIVATGR
+745 YLKRIINMIATGR

>member
-22 VFGTQEAAI
+22 AFGSETAAI
-31 LTAAGI
+31 LAAAGI
-37 NAAAATAAA
+37 NSAATAAAA

-53 KDAANRQAQ
+53 KDAANKQA
-62 ATTAAAQRQAQA
+62 ASTVSAAQKQAQA
-74 IKTQTENSKEYQ
+74 IKDQTNMSKDYQ
-86 LEAQNFIK
+86 LQAQNFVK
-94 DQNTE
+94 EENAE
-99 SRELQKDI
+99 NRELQKDI

-130 VKNGGR
+130 VKNGGK

-248 AAYSIQEQQ
+248 AAYNIQEQQ
-257 KQINGITDDGKKK
+257 KQINGITDDGKKT

-281 GGLIP
+281 GGLMP
-286 NIYTMYNQT
+286 NIYTMYNQIG
-295 TPKLESDT
+295 PKTGVDT
-303 IGDTAVGVVYAS
+303 IGDTAVGVAYVS
-315 QDKNKMKC
+315 KDKNQMKCGGKKQMKC
-323 GGKKRSLKCGGK
+323 GGKKRTLKCGGK

-340 ENGWSEQLYNKDY
+340 YNGFENWFKNPAYNPAYNSLPDVTIA
-353 YDNQMPQ
+353 NP
-360 SWYDAITFMGNS
+360 SAGTTVNWGTGNITLPNNTI
-372 SRKPLV
+372 V
-378 SNTPIL
+378 TSNT
-384 RDIPKFNYIGSFFNN
+384 SN
-399 TPTLNVPNKLYSTKN
+399 TTNTTKPV
-414 INLNNLNST
+414 T
-423 KGVSISGSVPTLNVP
+423 
-438 EKLTLSS
+438 
-445 TPTKSSGSFW
+445 TKSSGSFW

-466 ISSLGNI
+466 LSSLGNI

-496 SADLLADA
+496 SAGLLADA
-504 YRNLKTIDLSSIKRE
+504 YRNLKTIDLNSIKRE
-519 DYAAAHAMPALQTP
+519 DYAAAHAMPALQAP

-550 RLSNAGKYSTSSAAA
+550 RLSNAGKYSASSAAA
-565 QNRMALAEIDAQDIK
+565 QNRMASAEVDAQDIK
-580 HKIYSTDQEQMQKIR
+580 TKVYSADQEQMQKIR

-600 RVTQAAMQN
+600 RITQAAMQN
-609 AQNDIEAGKQ
+609 AQLDTEANKQ

-693 EKVILGAS
+693 EKVMLGAS

-710 NNGSYDDAKNHYN
+710 NNGSYGDAKNYYN

-745 YLKRLINIVATGR
+745 YLKRIINMIATGR

>member
-13 KAKCGRKKA
+13 KAKCGRRKA
-22 VFGTQEAAI
+22 PFGSQEAAI

-37 NAAAATAAA
+37 NAAASAAA
-46 AVGASAT
+46 AAIGASAT
-53 KDAANRQAQ
+53 KDAANKQAQ

-86 LEAQNFIK
+86 LQAQNFVK
-94 DQNTE
+94 EENAE
-99 SRELQKDI
+99 NRELQKDI

-143 RGNNT
+143 QGNNT

-248 AAYSIQEQQ
+248 DAYNIQEQQ
-257 KQINGITDDGKKK
+257 KQINGITDDGKKT

-281 GGLIP
+281 GGLTP
-286 NIYTMYNQT
+286 DIYTMYNQIG
-295 TPKLESDT
+295 PKTGVDT
-303 IGDTAVGVVYAS
+303 IGDTAVGVAYAS
-315 QDKNKMKC
+315 QNKNQMKC
-323 GGKKRSLKCGGK
+323 GGKKRTLKCGGK

-340 ENGWSEQLYNKDY
+340 YNGYLKLFVPSYN
-353 YDNQMPQ
+353 
-360 SWYDAITFMGNS
+360 FNS
-372 SRKPLV
+372 NNGFTNVES
-378 SNTPIL
+378 
-384 RDIPKFNYIGSFFNN
+384 IGQNMLN
-399 TPTLNVPNKLYSTKN
+399 PTLTKPSIISNNNKYIT
-414 INLNNLNST
+414 T
-423 KGVSISGSVPTLNVP
+423 R
-438 EKLTLSS
+438 
-445 TPTKSSGSFW
+445 SSGSFW

-466 ISSLGNI
+466 ISSLGNLA
-473 GGAWI
+473 GVWI
-478 TSNANRYAA
+478 LDNANKYAS

-504 YRNLKTIDLSSIKRE
+504 YRNLKTIDLNSIRKE
-519 DYAAAHAMPALQTP
+519 DYAAAHAIPVLQAP
-533 ISQSA
+533 VSQSA

-550 RLSNAGKYSTSSAAA
+550 RLSNAGKYSASSAAA
-565 QNRMALAEIDAQDIK
+565 QNRMASAEIDAQDVK
-580 HKIYSTDQEQMQKIR
+580 AKIETANQEQMQKIR

-609 AQNDIEAGKQ
+609 AQNDIEASKQ
-619 FSNAYLNLLQY
+619 YSNSYLNLLQY

-669 NAMVNSGQSF
+669 NAIVNSGQSF

-693 EKVILGAS
+693 EKVMLGAS

-710 NNGSYDDAKNHYN
+710 NNGSYSDAKNYYN

-745 YLKRLINIVATGR
+745 YLKRIINMIATGR

>member
-13 KAKCGRKKA
+13 KAKCGRRKA
-22 VFGTQEAAI
+22 AFGSETAAI
-31 LTAAGI
+31 LAAAGI
-37 NAAAATAAA
+37 NAAASAAAA
-46 AVGASAT
+46 AVGANAT
-53 KDAANRQAQ
+53 KDAANKQAQ
-62 ATTAAAQRQAQA
+62 STISAAQKQAQA
-74 IKTQTENSKEYQ
+74 IKTQTESSKEYQ
-86 LEAQNFIK
+86 LQAQNFIK

-130 VKNGGR
+130 VKNGGM

-143 RGNNT
+143 QGNNM

-224 YFISKHSIAGFNPA
+224 YFISKHNIAGFNPA

-257 KQINGITDDGKKK
+257 KQINGITDDGKKT

-281 GGLIP
+281 GGLIH
-286 NIYTMYNQT
+286 NIYDIYNQT
-295 TPKLESDT
+295 TPKLETDT
-303 IGDTAVGVVYAS
+303 VGDTAVGVAYAS
-315 QDKNKMKC
+315 QNKNQMKC
-323 GGKKRSLKCGGK
+323 GGKKKTFKCGGKKRTLKCGGK

-340 ENGWSEQLYNKDY
+340 EDGFYHWFSNPAYNSYTPYTKLPDVTIVNPSAGTTVNWGTG
-353 YDNQMPQ
+353 D
-360 SWYDAITFMGNS
+360 ITLPNNTI
-372 SRKPLV
+372 V
-378 SNTPIL
+378 TSNTT
-384 RDIPKFNYIGSFFNN
+384 N
-399 TPTLNVPNKLYSTKN
+399 TTKPV
-414 INLNNLNST
+414 T
-423 KGVSISGSVPTLNVP
+423 
-438 EKLTLSS
+438 
-445 TPTKSSGSFW
+445 TKSSGSFW
-455 NNIGADLMGAG
+455 NNIGVDLAGAG
-466 ISSLGNI
+466 ISSLGNLA
-473 GGAWI
+473 GAWI

-496 SADLLADA
+496 SSNLLADA
-504 YRNLKTIDLSSIKRE
+504 YRNLKTIDLNSIKRE
-519 DYAAAHAMPALQTP
+519 DYAAAHAMPALQAP

-538 APIAAVNRQLQR
+538 APIAMVNRQLQR
-550 RLSNAGKYSTSSAAA
+550 RLSNAGKYSASSAAA
-565 QNRMALAEIDAQDIK
+565 QNRMASAEIDAQDTK
-580 HKIYSTDQEQMQKIR
+580 TKVYSADQEQMQKIR
-595 QANAE
+595 QDNAN
-600 RVTQAAMQN
+600 RVTQSSMQN
-609 AQNDIEAGKQ
+609 AQLDIEASKQ
-619 FSNAYLNLLQY
+619 YSNAYLNLLQY

-693 EKVILGAS
+693 EKVMLGAS

-710 NNGSYDDAKNHYN
+710 NNGSYGDAKNYYN

-745 YLKRLINIVATGR
+745 YLKRIINMIATGR

>member
-22 VFGTQEAAI
+22 AFGSQEAAI
-31 LTAAGI
+31 LAAAGI
-37 NAAAATAAA
+37 NAAASAAAA

-53 KDAANRQAQ
+53 KDAANKQAQ
-62 ATTAAAQRQAQA
+62 STISAAQKQAQA
-74 IKTQTENSKEYQ
+74 IKTQTESSKEYQ
-86 LEAQNFIK
+86 LQAQNFIK
-94 DQNTE
+94 DQNAE
-99 SRELQKDI
+99 NRELQKDI

-130 VKNGGR
+130 VKNGGM

-157 VIPIGNTPEGY
+157 VIPVGNTPEGY

-248 AAYSIQEQQ
+248 VAYNIQEQQ
-257 KQINGITDDGKKK
+257 KQINGITDDGKKT

-281 GGLIP
+281 GGLTP
-286 NIYTMYNQT
+286 NIYTMYNQIG
-295 TPKLESDT
+295 PKTGVDT

-315 QDKNKMKC
+315 QDKNQMKC
-323 GGKKRSLKCGGK
+323 GGKKRTLKCGGK

-340 ENGWSEQLYNKDY
+340 YNGFENWFKNPAYNPNYNSLPDVTIV
-353 YDNQMPQ
+353 NP
-360 SWYDAITFMGNS
+360 SAGTTVNWGTGNITLPNNTI
-372 SRKPLV
+372 V
-378 SNTPIL
+378 TSNT
-384 RDIPKFNYIGSFFNN
+384 SN
-399 TPTLNVPNKLYSTKN
+399 TTNTTKPV
-414 INLNNLNST
+414 T
-423 KGVSISGSVPTLNVP
+423 
-438 EKLTLSS
+438 
-445 TPTKSSGSFW
+445 TKSSGNFW

-466 ISSLGNI
+466 LSSLGNI
-473 GGAWI
+473 GGALI

-487 NKLAEAYNT
+487 NRLAEAYNT
-496 SADLLADA
+496 SSNLLADA

-519 DYAAAHAMPALQTP
+519 DYAAAHAMPALQAP
-533 ISQSA
+533 ISQA
-538 APIAAVNRQLQR
+538 APQIAAVNRQLQR
-550 RLSNAGKYSTSSAAA
+550 RLSNAGKYSVSSAAA
-565 QNRMALAEIDAQDIK
+565 QNRMTLAEVDTQDIK
-580 HKIYSTDQEQMQKIR
+580 NKVYSADQEQMQKIR

-600 RVTQAAMQN
+600 RVTQASIQN
-609 AQNDIEAGKQ
+609 AQLDTEANKQ

-630 NNDIENQRLLG
+630 NNDIENQKLLG

-646 SEGATNAAGA
+646 SEGAINGAGA

-693 EKVILGAS
+693 EKVMLGAS

-710 NNGSYDDAKNHYN
+710 NNGSYGDAKNYYN

-745 YLKRLINIVATGR
+745 YLKRIINMIATGR

>member
-22 VFGTQEAAI
+22 AFGSETAAI
-31 LTAAGI
+31 LAAAGI
-37 NAAAATAAA
+37 NAAASAAA
-46 AVGASAT
+46 AAIGASAT

-74 IKTQTENSKEYQ
+74 IKTQTESSKEYQ
-86 LEAQNFIK
+86 LQAQNFIK
-94 DQNTE
+94 DQNAE

-130 VKNGGR
+130 VKNGGIR
-136 TKPRYSL
+136 KPRYSL

-148 AFRVTDGGY
+148 DFKVTDGGY
-157 VIPIGNTPEGY
+157 MLYRGSTPEGF
-168 NLFEIRGNDHEHY
+168 NLFEARGNDHEHY
-181 HKAPGG
+181 HKTPSG
-187 KNKTGVGIKFAD
+187 KYKTGVGIELKD
-199 GNVIEG
+199 KSIIEL
-205 EGNQN
+205 EGNQK
-210 TNQGEYMLQTPNAA
+210 TKQGEYLLQTPWALYA
-224 YFISKHSIAGFNPA
+224 ISKHTIDGFNPV
-238 KAVNMGMHPL
+238 KAVNEGIHPL
-248 AAYSIQEQQ
+248 LAFEKQEV
-257 KQINGITDDGKKK
+257 KKKIKGVNDDGTPIG
-270 SSPVENNKKLA
+270 SPVKEHKAYA
-281 GGLIP
+281 GTFIP
-286 NIYTMYNQT
+286 TVLNMYNQT
-295 TPKLESDT
+295 TPKLETDT
-303 IGDTAVGVVYAS
+303 VGDTAVGVAYAS
-315 QDKNKMKC
+315 KDKNQMKC
-323 GGKKRSLKCGGK
+323 GGKKRTLKCGGK

-340 ENGWSEQLYNKDY
+340 YDGFEHWFSNPTYNTLPDVTIV
-353 YDNQMPQ
+353 NP
-360 SWYDAITFMGNS
+360 SAGTTVNWGTGNITLPGNTI
-372 SRKPLV
+372 V
-378 SNTPIL
+378 TSNST
-384 RDIPKFNYIGSFFNN
+384 NN
-399 TPTLNVPNKLYSTKN
+399 TKPVT
-414 INLNNLNST
+414 
-423 KGVSISGSVPTLNVP
+423 
-438 EKLTLSS
+438 
-445 TPTKSSGSFW
+445 TKSSGSFW

-466 ISSLGNI
+466 LSSLGNI

-504 YRNLKTIDLSSIKRE
+504 YRNLKTIDLNSIKKE
-519 DYAAAHAMPALQTP
+519 DYAAAHAMPALQAP

-538 APIAAVNRQLQR
+538 APIATVNRQLQR
-550 RLSNAGKYSTSSAAA
+550 RLSNAGKYSASSAAA
-565 QNRMALAEIDAQDIK
+565 QNRMDSAEIDAQDAK
-580 HKIYSTDQEQMQKIR
+580 AKIETANQEQMQKIR
-595 QANAE
+595 QGNAE

-641 AAGAL
+641 SSGAL
-646 SEGATNAAGA
+646 SEGAINAAGA

-693 EKVILGAS
+693 EKVMLGAS

-710 NNGSYDDAKNHYN
+710 NNGSYSDAKNYYN
-723 NLVRQYDLIKNS
+723 NLVKQYDLIKNS

-740 QDTKA
+740 QDNKA
-745 YLKRLINIVATGR
+745 YFKRIINMIATGR

>member
-13 KAKCGRKKA
+13 KAKCGRKKTA
-22 VFGTQEAAI
+22 FGSEM
-31 LTAAGI
+31 
-37 NAAAATAAA
+37 AAATVMAGATLAAA
-46 AVGASAT
+46 KIGADSA
-53 KDAANRQAQ
+53 KDAANKQAQ
-62 ATTAAAQRQAQA
+62 ATTVAAQRQAQA

-86 LEAQNFIK
+86 LQAQNFIK

-130 VKNGGR
+130 VKNGGM

-143 RGNNT
+143 RGSNT
-148 AFRVTDGGY
+148 DFKVTDGGY
-157 VIPIGNTPEGY
+157 MLYRGSTPEGF
-168 NLFEIRGNDHEHY
+168 NLFEARGNDHEHY
-181 HKAPGG
+181 HKTPSG
-187 KNKTGVGIKFAD
+187 KYKTGVGIELKD
-199 GNVIEG
+199 KSVIEL
-205 EGNQN
+205 EGNQK
-210 TNQGEYMLQTPNAA
+210 TKQGEYLLQTPWALYA
-224 YFISKHSIAGFNPA
+224 ISKHTIDGFNPV
-238 KAVNMGMHPL
+238 KAVNEGIHPL
-248 AAYSIQEQQ
+248 LAFGKQEV
-257 KQINGITDDGKKK
+257 KKKIKGVNDDGTPIG
-270 SSPVENNKKLA
+270 SPVKEHKAYA
-281 GGLIP
+281 GTIIP
-286 NIYTMYNQT
+286 TVLNMYNQT
-295 TPKLESDT
+295 TPKLETDT
-303 IGDTAVGVVYAS
+303 VGDTAVGVAYAS
-315 QDKNKMKC
+315 QDKNQMKC
-323 GGKKRSLKCGGK
+323 GGKKRTLKCGGK

-340 ENGWSEQLYNKDY
+340 YNG
-353 YDNQMPQ
+353 
-360 SWYDAITFMGNS
+360 AI
-372 SRKPLV
+372 
-378 SNTPIL
+378 
-384 RDIPKFNYIGSFFNN
+384 
-399 TPTLNVPNKLYSTKN
+399 
-414 INLNNLNST
+414 
-423 KGVSISGSVPTLNVP
+423 SISNLYTPKVRQYDRIYISPN
-438 EKLTLSS
+438 SNNNIS
-445 TPTKSSGSFW
+445 TPKSSGNFW
-455 NNIGADLMGAG
+455 NNIAKNYAAPF
-466 ISSLGNI
+466 ISSLSNI
-473 GGAWI
+473 GGALI

-496 SADLLADA
+496 SSNLLADA
-504 YRNLKTIDLSSIKRE
+504 YRNLKTIDLNSIKRE
-519 DYAAAHAMPALQTP
+519 DYAAAHAMPALQAP

-550 RLSNAGKYSTSSAAA
+550 RLSNAGKYSASSAAA
-565 QNRMALAEIDAQDIK
+565 QNRMASAEVDAQDTK
-580 HKIYSTDQEQMQKIR
+580 TKVYSADQEQMQKIR

-600 RVTQAAMQN
+600 RVTQSAMQN
-609 AQNDIEAGKQ
+609 AQNDIEASKQ
-619 FSNAYLNLLQY
+619 YSNAYLNLLQY

-693 EKVILGAS
+693 EKVMLGAS

-710 NNGSYDDAKNHYN
+710 NNGSYSDAKNYYN

-745 YLKRLINIVATGR
+745 YLKRIINMIATGR

>member
-13 KAKCGRKKA
+13 KAKCGRRKA
-22 VFGTQEAAI
+22 PFGTQEAAI
-31 LTAAGI
+31 LAAAGI
-37 NAAAATAAA
+37 NAAASAAAA

-62 ATTAAAQRQAQA
+62 ATTVAAQKQAQA

-86 LEAQNFIK
+86 LEAQNFVK
-94 DQNTE
+94 EQNAE

-130 VKNGGR
+130 VKNGGMI
-136 TKPRYSL
+136 KPRYSL
-143 RGNNT
+143 QGNNMP
-148 AFRVTDGGY
+148 FKVTDGGY
-157 VIPIGNTPEGY
+157 VVHRGTTPEGY
-168 NLFEIRGNDHEHY
+168 DLFEARGNDHEHY

-187 KNKTGVGIKFAD
+187 KYKTGVGIKFKD
-199 GNVIEG
+199 GNVLEV
-205 EGNQN
+205 EGNQH
-210 TNQGEYMLQTPNAA
+210 TVQGEYILLTPSEA
-224 YFISKHSIAGFNPA
+224 YAISKHTMAGFNPA

-248 AAYSIQEQQ
+248 AAFNIQEQI
-257 KQINGITDDGKKK
+257 KQINGIPDDGKKT

-286 NIYTMYNQT
+286 NIYDMYNQT
-295 TPKLESDT
+295 TPKLETDT
-303 IGDTAVGVVYAS
+303 IGDTAVGVAYAS
-315 QDKNKMKC
+315 QNKNKMKC

-353 YDNQMPQ
+353 YDNRIPQ
-360 SWYDAITFMGNS
+360 SWYDTITFMGNP

-384 RDIPKFNYIGSFFNN
+384 RDIPKFNYVGSFFNN
-399 TPTLNVPNKLYSTKN
+399 TPTLNVPNKLYSTTN
-414 INLNNLNST
+414 VNLNNLNST
-423 KGVSISGSVPTLNVP
+423 KGVSISGSAPTLNVP

-504 YRNLKTIDLSSIKRE
+504 YRNLETIDLNSIKKE
-519 DYAAAHAMPALQTP
+519 DYAASPIMPALQAP
-533 ISQSA
+533 VSQA
-538 APIAAVNRQLQR
+538 ASQIALVDRQLQR
-550 RLSNAGKYSTSSAAA
+550 RLANAGKYSISKAAA
-565 QNRMALAEIDAQDIK
+565 QDREAKAEIDAQDAKNNI
-580 HKIYSTDQEQMQKIR
+580 HSTDQGQMQKIR
-595 QANAE
+595 QGNAE
-600 RVTQAAMQN
+600 RATQASIQK
-609 AQNDIEAGKQ
+609 AQLDLEANKQ

-630 NNDIENQRLLG
+630 NNDIKNQRRLG
-641 AAGAL
+641 IANAL

-669 NAMVNSGQSF
+669 NAIVNSGQSF

-693 EKVILGAS
+693 EKVMLGAS

-710 NNGSYDDAKNHYN
+710 NNGSYGDAKNYYN

-745 YLKRLINIVATGR
+745 YLKRIINMVATGR

>member
-13 KAKCGRKKA
+13 KAKCGRRKA
-22 VFGTQEAAI
+22 PFGSQEAAI

-37 NAAAATAAA
+37 NAAASAAA
-46 AVGASAT
+46 AAMGASAT
-53 KDAANRQAQ
+53 KDAANKQAQ

-86 LEAQNFIK
+86 LEAQDFIK
-94 DQNTE
+94 EQNAE

-130 VKNGGR
+130 VKNGGM

-143 RGNNT
+143 WGNNMD
-148 AFRVTDGGY
+148 FKVTDGGY

-181 HKAPGG
+181 HKSPGG

-224 YFISKHSIAGFNPA
+224 YFISKHNIAGFNPA

-248 AAYSIQEQQ
+248 VAYNIQEQQ
-257 KQINGITDDGKKK
+257 KQIKGITDDGKKI

-286 NIYTMYNQT
+286 NIYTIYNQT
-295 TPKLESDT
+295 TPKLETDT
-303 IGDTAVGVVYAS
+303 IGDTAVGVAYVS
-315 QDKNKMKC
+315 QDKNQMKC
-323 GGKKRSLKCGGK
+323 GGKKRTLKCGGK
-335 VRKKA
+335 KRTLKCGSKVRQKA
-340 ENGWSEQLYNKDY
+340 NNGYLKLFVPSYN
-353 YDNQMPQ
+353 
-360 SWYDAITFMGNS
+360 F
-372 SRKPLV
+372 
-378 SNTPIL
+378 
-384 RDIPKFNYIGSFFNN
+384 
-399 TPTLNVPNKLYSTKN
+399 
-414 INLNNLNST
+414 NLNNGFTSVESIGQSMLNPILT
-423 KGVSISGSVPTLNVP
+423 KPSIFSNN
-438 EKLTLSS
+438 
-445 TPTKSSGSFW
+445 TKPVTTNPVTTRSSGSFW
-455 NNIGADLMGAG
+455 NNIGTDLVGAG
-466 ISSLGNI
+466 ISSLGNLA
-473 GGAWI
+473 GALI
-478 TSNANRYAA
+478 TGSANKYAS

-504 YRNLKTIDLSSIKRE
+504 YRNLKTIDLSSIRKE
-519 DYAAAHAMPALQTP
+519 DYAAAHAMPALQAP
-533 ISQSA
+533 VSQSA
-538 APIAAVNRQLQR
+538 APIAIINRQLQR
-550 RLSNAGKYSTSSAAA
+550 RLSNAGKYSASSAAA
-565 QNRMALAEIDAQDIK
+565 QNRMASAEVDAQDIK
-580 HKIYSTDQEQMQKIR
+580 NKIYATDQEQMQKIR

-609 AQNDIEAGKQ
+609 AQLDTEANKQ

-630 NNDIENQRLLG
+630 NNDIENQKLLG
-641 AAGAL
+641 AAGSL
-646 SEGATNAAGA
+646 SEGAINSAGA
-656 IANAH
+656 IANAR

-669 NAMVNSGQSF
+669 NAIVNSGQSF
-679 ANTLSAMATRKADL
+679 ANTLSSMATRKADL
-693 EKVILGAS
+693 EKVMLGAS
-701 GDTRSLYYA
+701 GDTRSIYYA
-710 NNGSYDDAKNHYN
+710 NNGSYGDAKNYYN
-723 NLVRQYDLIKNS
+723 NLIRQYDLIKNS

-740 QDTKA
+740 KDTKA